1 MTKTEM
7 ASEVAGKIGITQKDS
22 LQAVN
27 VFLQCVKEGLK
38 DGENVTLVGFGTFY
52 LKERNARNGRNPRT
66 GEAVRIP
73 AKRVVAFKPGKD
85 FREAVKSL
93 PLLLDLR

>member
-1 MTKTEM
+1 MTKAEM
-7 ASEVAGKIGITQKDS
+7 ASELADKIGITQKDS
-22 LQAVN
+22 IQAVE
-27 VFLQCVKEGLK
+27 VFLQCVKESLK

-73 AKRVVAFKPGKD
+73 AKRVVAFKPGKA
-85 FREAVKSL
+85 FREAAKSL